1 MIGNGMPG
9 IFLLRLEELGLDED
23 DFVDGTHPNDRGMM
37 KYATAY
43 HQKILDIK
51 EANHGLD

>member
-1 MIGNGMPG
+1 MPG